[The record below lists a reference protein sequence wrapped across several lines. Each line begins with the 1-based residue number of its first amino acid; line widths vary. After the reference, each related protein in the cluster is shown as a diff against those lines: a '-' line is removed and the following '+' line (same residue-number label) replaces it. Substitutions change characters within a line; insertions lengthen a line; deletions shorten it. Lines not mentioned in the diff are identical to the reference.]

1 MDRGLIV
8 NLLKA
13 AEEHVA
19 NDEQQVADQ
28 RDLVST
34 LERTG
39 HTATSAIALLTRME
53 QTRLQHIADRDR
65 LRAELTALNAGE
77 AEKSG
82 PDDSKKRV
90 E

>member
-19 NDEQQVADQ
+19 NDEEQVADQ

-39 HTATSAIALLTRME
+39 HTATSAIALLTKME
-53 QTRLQHIADRDR
+53 QTQFSTLPIGIGCVRNSRH
-65 LRAELTALNAGE
+65 
-77 AEKSG
+77 
-82 PDDSKKRV
+82 
-90 E
+90 